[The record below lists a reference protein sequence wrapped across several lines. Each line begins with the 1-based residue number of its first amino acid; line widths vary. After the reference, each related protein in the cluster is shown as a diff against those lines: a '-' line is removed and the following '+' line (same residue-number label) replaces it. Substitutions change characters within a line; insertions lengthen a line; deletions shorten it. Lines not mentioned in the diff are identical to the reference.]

1 MSFLFGEQP
10 AESTNSE
17 EITKKKS
24 TKDPKVKLVEDKQE
38 ASKELREI
46 KQIHSFDAVG
56 ERILQQFQDD
66 KLHHATMLSGSFGIG
81 KATFAYWLICKMIL
95 SKAQNDEM
103 KQANLQL
110 LQENRHPD
118 VFILQSSD
126 GKEIS
131 VEKVRELLDG
141 FLSLKST
148 YGYKFVL
155 IDDINSVNANGVNA
169 LLKSLEE
176 PTKNTFFF
184 IINHKISTLLDTI
197 YSRCNEEKLTLSK
210 NDCRRILSQQHDD
223 LTDDEISIYADMSE
237 NSVAFANILIG
248 LNVCK
253 IADFLST
260 YSEINGENIGVIS
273 NKIRQAINNL
283 WAVVDTN
290 FKALPR
296 VLKISLLEKI
306 IYYFISQLQKIGATG
321 DNMQKIVV
329 LSNTLTKRFI
339 DVKQFELPVRF

>member
-1 MSFLFGEQP
+1 MSLLFGEQP
-10 AESTNSE
+10 AERTNSDDK
-17 EITKKKS
+17 TKKKT
-24 TKDPKVKLVEDKQE
+24 TKEPKVKLIEDKQE
-38 ASKELREI
+38 ISKELREI

-81 KATFAYWLICKMIL
+81 KATFAYWLICQMIL
-95 SKAQNDEM
+95 SKAQNEDM
-103 KQANLQL
+103 RQANLQL

-131 VEKVRELLDG
+131 VENVRELLDG

-197 YSRCNEEKLTLSK
+197 YSRCNEEKLTLSSS
-210 NDCRRILSQQHDD
+210 DCRKILTQQHDE
-223 LTDDEISIYADMSE
+223 LTADEISIYTDMSE
-237 NSVAFANILIG
+237 NSVAFANILIS

-253 IADFLST
+253 MAVFLLD
-260 YSEINGENIGVIS
+260 YNEINETNIIIIA
-273 NKIRQAINNL
+273 NKIKQAINNL
-283 WAVVDTN
+283 WTVVDTN
-290 FKALPR
+290 FKTLPR
-296 VLKISLLEKI
+296 ILKISLLEKI
-306 IYYFISQLQKIGATG
+306 IYYFISRLQKIGTTS

-329 LSNTLTKRFI
+329 LSNTLTKQFI
-339 DVKQFELPVRF
+339 DIKQFELPVRF

>member
-10 AESTNSE
+10 SE
-17 EITKKKS
+17 NANLEEKAKKKT
-24 TKDPKVKLVEDKQE
+24 TKEPKVKLIEDKQD

-46 KQIHSFDAVG
+46 KQIHSFDVVG
-56 ERILQQFQDD
+56 ERILQQFHDD
-66 KLHHATMLSGSFGIG
+66 KLHHATMFSGSFGIG
-81 KATFAYWLICKMIL
+81 KATFAYWLICQMIL
-95 SKAQNDEM
+95 SKAQNEDM

-155 IDDINSVNANGVNA
+155 IDDINSINVNGVNA

-197 YSRCNEEKLTLSK
+197 YSRCNEEKLILS
-210 NDCRRILSQQHDD
+210 NGDCRKILSQQHDE
-223 LTDDEISIYADMSE
+223 LTDDEIGVYADMSE
-237 NSVAFANILIG
+237 NSIAFANILID

-253 IADFLST
+253 ISDFLST
-260 YSEINGENIGVIS
+260 YSEINGENIGLIS

-283 WAVVDTN
+283 WAVLDTN
-290 FKALPR
+290 FKVLPR
-296 VLKISLLEKI
+296 VLKISLLEKM
-306 IYYFISQLQKIGATG
+306 IYYFISRLQKIGATG
-321 DNMQKIVV
+321 DNIQKIVV
-329 LSNTLTKRFI
+329 LSNTLTKQFI